1 MSAELQTN
9 GWYKLDFTIEQDGY
23 TFTDALWFSPEQYAD
38 ISSDDMFAMQ
48 QARFDAW
55 LAAIQVPIA
64 EDPVLEDLMLL
75 PSEG

>member
-1 MSAELQTN
+1 MSAELQPN

-38 ISSDDMFAMQ
+38 ISDADTAAMQ

-55 LAAIQVPIA
+55 LAMIQVPTA
-64 EDPVLEDLMLL
+64 EDPILEDLMLL